1 MDKVMARGDN
11 TTGMTWLY
19 DAFISYRHSE
29 LDSYVAE
36 TLHKQLESFKLPA
49 AVVKQKRA
57 ELEKH
62 AAGPDTANTQEVGE
76 GQKPAVKTRIHRVF
90 RDKEELPLV
99 ANLAD
104 PITDAL
110 EHSEYLIVIC
120 SPRLNESMWCR
131 KEIETFIKMH
141 DREHVLAVL
150 AEGEP
155 DTSFPE
161 ELLYREVEESQPDGS
176 VIKKKIPV
184 EPLAAD
190 VRGANRKEVK
200 KKIKS
205 ELLRLAAPMFDCNY
219 DDLKQRHKEQ
229 RAHKIIMTSVSISAA
244 CLLFGIV
251 STTMALR
258 IQHQN
263 KQIKE
268 QSVEIAAQAQEIET
282 QYEKAKRNTCI
293 AQSKEGLTYLEDGD
307 RMKAIATVQDAIW
320 DLPDRG
326 NVIYQDGSMIEEDAD
341 YPAQAIYV
349 LADSLYLYENGQQIL
364 PDRLLEADSTIK
376 YMKLSPEGSRI
387 ATFDTSG
394 QLTIWNPE
402 DTRSQIKISMD
413 SFFNDEEGQVAFY
426 GEDKLFC
433 PGENEVILYDISGEK
448 AEVIYSIPCESYVGV
463 LVWQENDQ
471 AILLREDGYSA
482 IDCQDGSLRYE
493 ADWNME
499 DLIARATAESVL
511 SEDGRY
517 WAVTLSSSYY
527 SDTEQR
533 RVAVYDTASGKCI
546 CSYEIDYEY
555 IMSMRFDEDT
565 IYVVSNH
572 SEDVQSEQTTLGM
585 EGRLQAFT
593 IRSEGEMLWTFDR
606 HSGWLYETSYAH
618 MDGSDYLICSGYG
631 EVIVLNKRD
640 GSYMDTFSFGTEVV
654 KIANYV
660 DSDNFLAFTRDG
672 VWHYLHMDRREDMV
686 SELFPKSTS
695 ANVKDFA
702 VGDGYCVT
710 MPYNSREVTVY
721 KTAQGIGLEEF
732 YDGKYDYKD
741 AAISKDGK
749 YLAVS
754 FYNDDHTT
762 AVDLFD
768 TRSGEKIE
776 TYEKSDCYYQ
786 GMFFGTY
793 DDEDALVIV
802 TDEEI
807 LTLNPSDASLLASHE
822 LGIGNCE
829 YIGCDATGQ
838 YVFLRDYETLYCYDA
853 QAAEFTYRMAP
864 EGLSADDVAAVAHD
878 MTFYGIADQEDKT
891 LRFYEM
897 GEVEPFLTYD
907 DESLGT
913 GINYAYIETMFFG
926 AGDRRLYIAYEDG
939 RIITFG
945 IDPDNQTLE
954 YFCVSVNSPEQYEEL
969 DDIMVNCYEVPD
981 SGYAIMYGKYDS
993 YLAEADSGELLAH
1006 LHGFL
1011 GFDAT
1016 AGQMYLRNGSTI
1028 YRTPLYTLQ
1037 EMDRFATGV
1046 RDGSRWFR
1054 RIG

>member
-1 MDKVMARGDN
+1 MDNAMGRRDDS
-11 TTGMTWLY
+11 TEMTWQY

-49 AVVKQKRA
+49 GVVKQKRA
-57 ELEKH
+57 EQKKR
-62 AAGPDTANTQEVGE
+62 AAESGTANTEAVKE
-76 GQKPAVKTRIHRVF
+76 GKKPAVKTRIYRVF

-131 KEIETFIKMH
+131 KEIETFIEMH

-161 ELLYREVEESQPDGS
+161 ELLYREAEEIQPDGS

-205 ELLRLAAPMFDCNY
+205 ELLRLAAPMFHCNY

-229 RAHKIIMTSVSISAA
+229 KTHKIIMTSVSISAA
-244 CLLFGIV
+244 CLLFGVV

-263 KQIKE
+263 RQIKE
-268 QSVEIAAQAQEIET
+268 QAVEIAAQAEEIET
-282 QYEKAKRNTCI
+282 QYEEAKRNTCI

-307 RMKAIATVQDAIW
+307 RMRAIATVQDAIW

-326 NVIYQDGSMIEEDAD
+326 NVIYQEGSMIEEDAD
-341 YPAQAIYV
+341 YPAQAVYA
-349 LADSLYLYENGQQIL
+349 LSDSLYLYENGQQIL

-376 YMKLSPEGSRI
+376 YMKLSPAGSRI

-402 DTRSQIKISMD
+402 DTSSRIRISMD
-413 SFFNDEEGQVAFY
+413 SFFNDDEGQIAFY

-448 AEVIYSIPCESYVGV
+448 AEVIYSIPCEDYVGV
-463 LVWQENDQ
+463 LVWQENER

-482 IDCQDGSLRYE
+482 IDCQDGSLCYE
-493 ADWNME
+493 ADWNM
-499 DLIARATAESVL
+499 DGLIAGATAKSVL
-511 SEDGRY
+511 SEDGHY
-517 WAVTLSSSYY
+517 WAVTLSSSYN
-527 SDTEQR
+527 SDIKQR
-533 RVAVYDTASGKCI
+533 RVAVYDTVRGECI

-555 IMSMRFDEDT
+555 VMSMRFDEDNL
-565 IYVVSNH
+565 YVVSNH
-572 SEDVQSEQTTLGM
+572 SEDIQSEQTTLGM

-593 IRSEGEMLWTFDR
+593 VRDEGDVLWTFDR
-606 HSGWLYETSYAH
+606 YSGWLYETSYAH
-618 MDGSDYLICSGYG
+618 MEDSDYLICSGYG

-640 GSYMDTFSFGTEVV
+640 GSYIDTFSFGTEVV

-672 VWHYLHMDRREDMV
+672 VWHYLHMARREDMV
-686 SELFPKSTS
+686 SELFPKCTS
-695 ANVKDFA
+695 ANVKEFA

-721 KTAQGIGLEEF
+721 RTARGVGLEEF
-732 YDGKYDYKD
+732 YDSEYDYKD
-741 AAISKDGK
+741 AAVSKDGR

-754 FYNDDHTT
+754 FYNDDYTT

-768 TRSGEKIE
+768 TKSGEKIE
-776 TYEKSDCYYQ
+776 TYENPDSYYQ
-786 GMFFGTY
+786 GMFFSMY
-793 DDEDALVIV
+793 DNEDALIIV

-807 LTLNPSDASLLASHE
+807 LTLNPSDAGVLASCPLE
-822 LGIGNCE
+822 FDNCE
-829 YIGCDATGQ
+829 YIGCDAAAQ
-838 YVFLRDYETLYCYDA
+838 YVFMRDYETLYCYDV
-853 QAAEFTYRMAP
+853 QAAEFAYSMAP
-864 EGLSADDVAAVAHD
+864 EGLSADDAAAVNCRMD
-878 MTFYGIADQEDKT
+878 FYVVADREKQE
-891 LRFYEM
+891 LQFYEM
-897 GEVEPFLTYD
+897 DQTEPFLTYD

-913 GINYAYIETMFFG
+913 GVNYAYIETMFFG

-939 RIITFG
+939 RIISLG
-945 IDPDNQTLE
+945 IDADNRALE
-954 YFCVSVNSPEQYEEL
+954 YFCVSVNSPEQYDEL
-969 DDIMVNCYEVPD
+969 DDIMISCYEVPD
-981 SGYAIMYGKYDS
+981 SDYAIMYGMNDS

-1011 GFDAT
+1011 GYDAT
-1016 AGQMYLRNGSTI
+1016 AGQIYLRNGGTI

-1037 EMDRFATGV
+1037 EMDRFATEV
-1046 RDGSRWFR
+1046 RDRSGWSQ
-1054 RIG
+1054 